1 MYFTIHT
8 SVTGLIWLRRIVYCN
23 LTRGRLRHAWRHYT
37 WRLQKL
43 QEYCRTI
50 GRGRLWGPL
59 LLSTKNRN
67 DTTDQYHWSAQ
78 PDVPSAA
85 RGASVACLSVCK
97 TPFLLAPAEG
107 WGPGLRPPVGF
118 QCPNLELRTLKLR
131 NFDCNFAL
139 FGGKIWL
146 WLFYNL
152 FCVMVLR
159 FYTKN
164 FKSFRPKMK
173 AWQCFF
179 QILIWF

>member
-1 MYFTIHT
+1 METLH
-8 SVTGLIWLRRIVYCN
+8 VE
-23 LTRGRLRHAWRHYT
+23 
-37 WRLQKL
+37 KL

-78 PDVPSAA
+78 PDIPSAA

-118 QCPNLELRTLKLR
+118 QCPNLELKTLNLR

-173 AWQCFF
+173 AWHWFSRF
-179 QILIWF
+179 KMKSKFGKIAVMPSVLVEMTWDFLYRILEP

>member
-1 MYFTIHT
+1 MRHVWRPLVRST
-8 SVTGLIWLRRIVYCN
+8 RR
-23 LTRGRLRHAWRHYT
+23 
-37 WRLQKL
+37 
-43 QEYCRTI
+43 
-50 GRGRLWGPL
+50 
-59 LLSTKNRN
+59 ST
-67 DTTDQYHWSAQ
+67 
-78 PDVPSAA
+78 A

-97 TPFLLAPAEG
+97 TPFLLAPEEG

-118 QCPNLELRTLKLR
+118 QCPNLELKTLNLR

-164 FKSFRPKMK
+164 FKSFGPKMK
-173 AWQCFF
+173 AWR
-179 QILIWF
+179 WFLRFKIKSKFGKNTVTPSVCPPFLRPSVPNFPEFWFHFELGKSMLHLHFCSKWLEIFCVQS